1 MRITF
6 TKHIDDISKDTSVAL
21 VSIEPGKKDDDAY
34 VNQDGRR
41 TIVFAI
47 KDPKGMTRRKVILLA
62 RKTIAVAKSKRAER
76 IAVAF
81 FDFSF
86 SKSRVSDVELGQ
98 ILAEGFFMANYEFTD
113 FRTTPE
119 DGWPSVKEVIV
130 VGATV
135 AAKKGFQKGQII
147 AEEVNGARTLSNTP
161 GGNMTPAILA
171 KKASEA
177 ANGTAIKVTILDE
190 KEMKRLKMG
199 AILGVA
205 QGSSE
210 KPRFIIM
217 EYRGGAKTAKPI
229 VFVGKGVTF
238 DTGGINLKSSE
249 HILGMNMDMS
259 GGAAVIHTVALAAKL
274 KLKKNIIGLVPA
286 VENMPSGSSY
296 RPGDVLRGMSGK
308 TIEIMNTDAEGRVI
322 LSDALTYARK
332 YDPVLVVDVA
342 TLTGAAAVA
351 LGTRASAI
359 FSRNEKLISLTQK
372 LGEESGEYVWPL
384 PLWEE
389 YENDVKGTSGD
400 VTNTHNKGSRYGGAI
415 NGAIFLNEF
424 TKDYKCPWMHI
435 DIAPR
440 IEATDDEYLA
450 KGAAGAPVRLLLRLL
465 EVYK

>member
-81 FDFSF
+81 SDFSF
-86 SKSRVSDVELGQ
+86 FKSRVSDVELGQ

-135 AAKKGFQKGQII
+135 AAKKGFQKGQLI

-177 ANGTAIKVTILDE
+177 ANGTAVKVTILDE